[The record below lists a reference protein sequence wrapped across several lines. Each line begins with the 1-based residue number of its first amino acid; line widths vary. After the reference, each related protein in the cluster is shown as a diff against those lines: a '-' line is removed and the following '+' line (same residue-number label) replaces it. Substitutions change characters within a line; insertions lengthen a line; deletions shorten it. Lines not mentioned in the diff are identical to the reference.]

1 MEAILLT
8 SASKIMLHIQKISDM
23 VLAKESKIGLTF
35 GQILSLFLLVGG
47 MITAY
52 VNLNVKIASIEGIIQ
67 SNEVRTEQL
76 ERGRIQNAI
85 NIETIRT
92 ENRED
97 HNIIS
102 EKIDE
107 ILKAVKK

>member
-1 MEAILLT
+1 
-8 SASKIMLHIQKISDM
+8 M

-47 MITAY
+47 MVTAY
-52 VNLNVKIASIEGIIQ
+52 VNLNVKIANIEGRIQ
-67 SNEVRTEQL
+67 ANEVRTEQL
-76 ERGRIQNAI
+76 EIGRIQNAK

-97 HNIIS
+97 HTILS
-102 EKIDE
+102 EKLDDV
-107 ILKAVKK
+107 LKAVR

>member
-1 MEAILLT
+1 
-8 SASKIMLHIQKISDM
+8 MLNLHQRICDM
-23 VLAKESKIGLTF
+23 VLARESRIGLTF

-52 VNLNVKIASIEGIIQ
+52 VNLNVKIANIEGRIQ
-67 SNEVRTEQL
+67 ANEVRTEQL

-97 HNIIS
+97 HSILS
-102 EKIDE
+102 EKLDDV
-107 ILKAVKK
+107 LKAVR

>member
-1 MEAILLT
+1 
-8 SASKIMLHIQKISDM
+8 M
-23 VLAKESKIGLTF
+23 VLARESRIGLTF

-52 VNLNVKIASIEGIIQ
+52 VNLNVKIANIEGRMQ
-67 SNEVRTEQL
+67 ANEVRTEQL
-76 ERGRIQNAI
+76 ERGRVQNAI

-97 HNIIS
+97 HSILS
-102 EKIDE
+102 EKLDDV
-107 ILKAVKK
+107 LKAVR